1 MINLNDILLLSPE
14 ITLVIGTFVVI
25 IVDLFSPKKS
35 YSAIFTS
42 IFLAISSILAIAM
55 VSNLI
60 SYNDASGL
68 SIINVLS
75 IDKYSLFLKSL
86 ILVSF

>member
-35 YSAIFTS
+35 YSAIFTEKIGPGRKLYTWNYFRS
-42 IFLAISSILAIAM
+42 KL
-55 VSNLI
+55 
-60 SYNDASGL
+60 
-68 SIINVLS
+68 
-75 IDKYSLFLKSL
+75 
-86 ILVSF
+86 

>member
-42 IFLAISSILAIAM
+42 I
-55 VSNLI
+55 
-60 SYNDASGL
+60 
-68 SIINVLS
+68 
-75 IDKYSLFLKSL
+75 
-86 ILVSF
+86 